1 MQRLDIGK
9 AFEDGRHHHGT
20 ICSKTHCQAE
30 GLHTCEHCA
39 CAWCNPSLQCTK
51 FNKIDHTLNST
62 SLQSEQ
68 NGTTGGSRSTMMT
81 VPPISSILGT
91 LVLCWVQISQYAQLG
106 GNSNLDPG
114 ARATGRVG
122 ISPDFPQDKPVET
135 GGVHHSDALHYGSAD
150 LHAPEAPADET
161 QPLDGPLEVEDLQH
175 GAPGDEGVDVP
186 VLHDDAAR
194 CRRRARGGW
203 GKEAPLRAAARG
215 NFQKPR

>member
-39 CAWCNPSLQCTK
+39 RAWCNPSLQCTK

-81 VPPISSILGT
+81 VPPISSWCCAGSRYPSMRSLEAIPILI
-91 LVLCWVQISQYAQLG
+91 LVRKPLVGLGNPRTSHRISRSRQGAFTTAMLSTTEAQICTHRRLRPTRRNPLKLPWRLRISSTGL
-106 GNSNLDPG
+106 L
-114 ARATGRVG
+114 ATRESM
-122 ISPDFPQDKPVET
+122 SPSST
-135 GGVHHSDALHYGSAD
+135 TT
-150 LHAPEAPADET
+150 LHAADAE
-161 QPLDGPLEVEDLQH
+161 LAEV
-175 GAPGDEGVDVP
+175 GG
-186 VLHDDAAR
+186 
-194 CRRRARGGW
+194 RRR
-203 GKEAPLRAAARG
+203 L
-215 NFQKPR
+215 